1 MNHTFLSSI
10 GSFRKLP
17 IMDQA
22 QLIKYVAAGKEAC
35 YSLPKNLR
43 TFSYATFA
51 SLK

>member
-1 MNHTFLSSI
+1 MNHTSLSLI
-10 GSFRKLP
+10 GGCENPP
-17 IMDQA
+17 IVDQA
-22 QLIKYVAAGKEAC
+22 RLIEYFAAGKEAC